1 MRERLIEKVEEE
13 TGKEVLTID
22 DIPVSERQKMIKILS
37 DQMKQSAELLDFEE
51 ATRLRDQIK
60 ELEL

>member
-1 MRERLIEKVEEE
+1 VEEE